1 VIESLWVVAGFALC
15 VALAALGVGLAL
27 ARRYQELRAG
37 LVDAGL
43 VRPAPAGLAGDGTWL
58 PASGTAV
65 PAGLTMTTKG
75 GEVLTAADFTGADVV
90 LVFLT
95 SPCNACRA
103 ALPELRAALTALPAG
118 GPSPVVVLSGDGAAW
133 PEYLMALSGLVR
145 PVENGDDVPKGAGVA
160 DLLGVH
166 SYPAVL
172 VLGGGV
178 VRRAGMSVAD
188 VELSVSSTASPP
200 PPRGVARSR
209 P

>member
-15 VALAALGVGLAL
+15 VALAALGIGLTL
-27 ARRYQELRAG
+27 ARRYQELRAR
-37 LVDAGL
+37 L
-43 VRPAPAGLAGDGTWL
+43 VRPASAQPAGDGTWL

-65 PAGLTMTTKG
+65 PTGLTMTTKG
-75 GEVLTAADFTGADVV
+75 GEVLTAADFAGDDVV

-103 ALPELRAALTALPAG
+103 ALPELRAVLTALPAG
-118 GPSPVVVLSGDGAAW
+118 PSPVLVLGGDGVAW

-145 PVENGDDVPKGAGVA
+145 PVENGDDVAKGAGVA
-160 DLLGVH
+160 DLLDVH

-178 VRRAGMSVAD
+178 VRRAGMSAAD
-188 VELSVSSTASPP
+188 VDLSVSSTISPP
-200 PPRGVARSR
+200 PRRGVARSR